1 MLKYISLFSGIGA
14 FEKALFN
21 IGVPYELINY
31 CEIDKYASKAYSL
44 IHHIPESKNLWDIT
58 EVDETTLPSDVDLIT
73 YGFPCQDI
81 SIAGKKQGFV
91 GEDGKKTRSVIS
103 HNDKH
108 PGHIADRGGIC
119 PTLLSRDCKDP
130 KVIIVP
136 MKIIQ
141 AADLNHYGNDQMNRI
156 YSPEGLA
163 PTLKTVSGG
172 GT

>member
-1 MLKYISLFSGIGA
+1 M
-14 FEKALFN
+14 KAV
-21 IGVPYELINY
+21 I
-31 CEIDKYASKAYSL
+31 
-44 IHHIPESKNLWDIT
+44 
-58 EVDETTLPSDVDLIT
+58 LIT
-73 YGFPCQDI
+73 REGGNALCSNISAYGIPQSRERVIIVSIRKDIDNGSFQFPDPIPLTCCLADML
-81 SIAGKKQGFV
+81 
-91 GEDGKKTRSVIS
+91 EDDVPEAFYLSEDKTRSVIS

-172 GT
+172 GWT